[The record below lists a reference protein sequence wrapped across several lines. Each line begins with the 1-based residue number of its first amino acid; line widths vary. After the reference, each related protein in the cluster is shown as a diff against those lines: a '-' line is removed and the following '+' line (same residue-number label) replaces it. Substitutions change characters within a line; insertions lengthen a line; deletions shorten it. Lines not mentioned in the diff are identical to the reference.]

1 LSSYEREKPN
11 ATFNSG
17 LKRERW
23 TISSI
28 KCNLN
33 QGVFNLYKTKRLQTN
48 IAPTWSIVVAHLP
61 SIQQVVGSNPS
72 SAAPPLSFGFRFYS
86 Y

>member
-23 TISSI
+23 TILSI

-33 QGVFNLYKTKRLQTN
+33 QGVFKLYKTKRLQTN
-48 IAPTWSIVVAHLP
+48 TASTCSVVVAHLS
-61 SIQQVVGSNPS
+61 SIPCRGFEPLFRGSNP
-72 SAAPPLSFGFRFYS
+72 FFCFRFYS

>member
-23 TISSI
+23 TILSI

-33 QGVFNLYKTKRLQTN
+33 QRVFKLYKTKHLQAN
-48 IAPTWSIVVAHLP
+48 IAPTCSVVVAHLP
-61 SIQQVVGSNPS
+61 SIPQ
-72 SAAPPLSFGFRFYS
+72 ATPPLSFGFRFYS